1 MIGLDRLLDRRGV
14 LAAGQFSPEGKMVR
28 AVGSLSHEKMEQVA
42 EVCGVHQRNAQDA
55 AGKLGRITSLDW
67 GHLNGWVIWA
77 GKLALC
83 VSGDTGVVVE
93 AAKADFNQLMVD
105 LFGPPAGEHPG
116 QWWTPREGERAQAA
130 TAPSPDERIAIT
142 TDTHKPARPMRFIR
156 DKQGNGW
163 LCDKDVDMDG
173 DLEAQGCWRCED
185 MAFPMGG

>member
-1 MIGLDRLLDRRGV
+1 MSCATWHVSCLASPQEPTTRIPSMEVDIMIGLDRLLDRRGV

-130 TAPSPDERIAIT
+130 TAPSGSRSPRT
-142 TDTHKPARPMRFIR
+142 PTSPPAP
-156 DKQGNGW
+156 
-163 LCDKDVDMDG
+163 
-173 DLEAQGCWRCED
+173 
-185 MAFPMGG
+185 